1 MANEI
6 RVNTSVQIIQD
17 VGDSAGDQ
25 AGITYSNQQLDGNA
39 DARTWGGKYTMNAV
53 YTDSDVAYWGN
64 AVVSAA
70 DNVSGADGIDNS
82 NWTEASSVTD
92 GALPDTAHVV
102 AVEYVSALGSPGVVT
117 INVSGE
123 NFAVLDEG
131 QAVVIPMEMGAA
143 LSSITI
149 KCTDYT
155 DGTNEATVNVMV
167 AGV

>member
-17 VGDSAGDQ
+17 VGDSAGAQ
-25 AGITYSNQQLDGNA
+25 AGITYSNKQLDGNA

-53 YTDSDVAYWGN
+53 YTDSDVAYWEN
-64 AVVSAA
+64 AVISAT
-70 DNVSGADGIDNS
+70 VADGLNDS
-82 NWTEASSVTD
+82 GWTEASDVSD
-92 GALPDTAHVV
+92 GALPTTAHVV

-123 NFAVLDEG
+123 DFAVLDEG
-131 QAVVIPMEMGAA
+131 QAVVIPMEMGEA
-143 LSSITI
+143 LASITI
-149 KCTDYT
+149 KAASYT
-155 DGTNEATVNVMV
+155 NGTNEATVNVMV

>member
-17 VGDSAGDQ
+17 VGDSAGAQ
-25 AGITYSNQQLDGNA
+25 AGITYSNKQLDGNA

-53 YTDSDVAYWGN
+53 YTDADVAYWGN
-64 AVVSAA
+64 VVVAKDDA
-70 DNVSGADGIDNS
+70 SGADGIDNS
-82 NWTEASSVTD
+82 DWTEASGTTSGT
-92 GALPDTAHVV
+92 LPDTAHVV
-102 AVEYVSALGSPGVVT
+102 AVEYVSALGSPGTVT
-117 INVSGE
+117 LNVSGE

-131 QAVVIPMEMGAA
+131 QAVVIPMEMGEA
-143 LSSITI
+143 LASITI

-155 DGTNEATVNVMV
+155 NGTNEATVNVMV